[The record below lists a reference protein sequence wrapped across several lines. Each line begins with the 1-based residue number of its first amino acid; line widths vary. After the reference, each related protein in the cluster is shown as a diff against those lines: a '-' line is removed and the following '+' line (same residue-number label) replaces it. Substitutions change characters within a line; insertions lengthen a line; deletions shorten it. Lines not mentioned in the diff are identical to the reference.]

1 MAQSSIKFDIHTP
14 IIGNPNADKVSITT
28 MTAAT
33 PHSKQLLLPE
43 IILRLIEVMVEADD
57 EKSNRPTI
65 ICLGLTARIYWDFLK
80 AQYPMQ
86 QRSATSLCF
95 PTSLEEPFLDIY
107 SMRRLT
113 KALKTWIGS
122 DYRQVSE
129 LFLDE
134 TKGCQIMFLNRK
146 IYGDLPDDDDDVI
159 DSREHALSKRVR
171 HWKNFPFKRW
181 PPKVPFHSPI
191 LKTLSNPYGM
201 GIQWYPTAA
210 RELLNLIASCER
222 YKQLYPVL
230 HDSRLGYLP
239 YRISISYVR
248 GPLWFWVREED
259 DKDTTEV
266 KDLKRQV
273 RDLENMFGKP

>member
-14 IIGNPNADKVSITT
+14 MIDHPNTDEKSITT
-28 MTAAT
+28 MAAAT
-33 PHSKQLLLPE
+33 PHIKQRLLPE

-57 EKSNRPTI
+57 EKFNRPTI

-95 PTSLEEPFLDIY
+95 PTSLDEPFLDIHG
-107 SMRRLT
+107 MRRLT
-113 KALKTWIGS
+113 KALKTWIGP

-134 TKGCQIMFLNRK
+134 TKGCQIMFLHRK
-146 IYGDLPDDDDDVI
+146 IYGDSPDDDVI
-159 DSREHALSKRVR
+159 NPHEYALLKRIR
-171 HWKNFPFKRW
+171 HWKHFPFKSW
-181 PPKVPFHSPI
+181 PPTIPFHSPI

-201 GIQWYPTAA
+201 GIQWYSTAA
-210 RELLNLIASCER
+210 QELLNLLVSCKR
-222 YKQLYPVL
+222 YKQLHPVS

-239 YRISISYVR
+239 YRISISYIR
-248 GPLWFWVREED
+248 GPLWLWVREED
-259 DKDTTEV
+259 DKDTAEV

-273 RDLENMFGKP
+273 RDLENVFGRLRN